1 MEYLAQ
7 FFSQI
12 AGDPA
17 LARWLLAGSIGL
29 AAALFGLG
37 TLVVVTGVFDPFRR
51 RLQAVSGGT
60 GKDPAGLAQLA
71 AKIVEPIGAYV
82 LPKSDVERS
91 SMRGKLVHAGF
102 SADRALLSFYAA
114 KLMLLIVVAAA
125 VVLGAPFFPGF
136 GTTQVMTAA
145 LWAGGVAMFLPNLY
159 VTRRAERRKRAIMN
173 GFPDVLDLLV
183 TCTEA
188 GLGLNAAI
196 QRVAEELVVS
206 HEALALELALVNA
219 AIQAGVERTD
229 ALKALADRT
238 GLDDI
243 RGLVSLLC
251 QSVRFGT
258 SIGDTL
264 RIYSEEFRDKRMQRA
279 EEAAAKIGT
288 KMIFPMVF
296 CLWPSFFLVAVGPAV
311 LAAIRALHTTH

>member
-12 AGDPA
+12 ASDPA
-17 LARWLLAGSIGL
+17 QARWLLAGSIGL
-29 AAALFGLG
+29 AAALFGLSV
-37 TLVVVTGVFDPFRR
+37 LVVVSGVFDPFRR
-51 RLQAVSGGT
+51 RLQAVSGVSGEDR
-60 GKDPAGLAQLA
+60 GGFAHLA
-71 AKIVEPIGAYV
+71 KMVEPIGAYV

-91 SMRGKLVHAGF
+91 GMRAKLVQAGF
-102 SADRALLSFYAA
+102 RSGTALMTFYAA
-114 KLMLLIVVAAA
+114 KVILMLSVAAV
-125 VVLGAPFFPGF
+125 VVLGATFFPGL
-136 GTTQVMTAA
+136 GTTQVMMAG
-145 LWAGGVAMFLPNLY
+145 LYAGGVAMFLPNMY
-159 VTRRAERRKRAIMN
+159 VSRRAERRRRAIMN
-173 GFPDVLDLLV
+173 GFPDALDLLV

-188 GLGLNAAI
+188 GLGLNAAL
-196 QRVAEELVVS
+196 QRVADELVVS

-219 AIQAGVERTD
+219 AIQAGVDRTD

-264 RIYSEEFRDKRMQRA
+264 RIYSEEFRDKRVQRA

-288 KMIFPMVF
+288 KMIFPMIF

-311 LAAIRALHTTH
+311 LAVIRVFQTTH

>member
-12 AGDPA
+12 ASDPA
-17 LARWLLAGSIGL
+17 QARWLLAGSIGL
-29 AAALFGLG
+29 AAALFGLSV
-37 TLVVVTGVFDPFRR
+37 LVVVTGVFDPFRR
-51 RLQAVSGGT
+51 RLQAVTGVSGGDR
-60 GKDPAGLAQLA
+60 GGFAHLWKM
-71 AKIVEPIGAYV
+71 VEPIGTYV

-91 SMRGKLVHAGF
+91 SMRAKLVHAGF
-102 SADRALLSFYAA
+102 SSDRALLSFYAA
-114 KLMLLIVVAAA
+114 KVMLLIVVTAV
-125 VVLGAPFFPGF
+125 VVLGATFFPGL
-136 GTTQVMTAA
+136 GTTQVMMAA
-145 LWAGGVAMFLPNLY
+145 LYAGGVAIFLPNLY
-159 VTRRAERRKRAIMN
+159 VTRRAERRKREIMN
-173 GFPDVLDLLV
+173 GFPDALDLLV

-188 GLGLNAAI
+188 GLGLNAAL
-196 QRVAEELVVS
+196 QRVGEELVVS
-206 HEALALELALVNA
+206 HEALASELALVNA

-311 LAAIRALHTTH
+311 LAVMRVMQTTN

>member
-7 FFSQI
+7 FFSQF
-12 AGDPA
+12 ASDPA
-17 LARWLLAGSIGL
+17 QARWLFAGSIGF
-29 AAALFGLG
+29 AAALFGLSV
-37 TLVVVTGVFDPFRR
+37 LVVVTGVFDPFRR
-51 RLQAVSGGT
+51 RLQAVSGVISEEQGRF
-60 GKDPAGLAQLA
+60 AHLA
-71 AKIVEPIGAYV
+71 KMVEPIGAYL
-82 LPKSDVERS
+82 LPRSDVELSGIRTKLIQAGFRS
-91 SMRGKLVHAGF
+91 SNAVMT
-102 SADRALLSFYAA
+102 FYAA
-114 KLMLLIVVAAA
+114 KVILMVSVAAMA
-125 VVLGAPFFPGF
+125 VLGAPFFPGL
-136 GTTQVMTAA
+136 GTTQVLMAA
-145 LWAGGVAMFLPNLY
+145 LYAAGVAMFLPNLY
-159 VTRRAERRKRAIMN
+159 VSRRAKRRRRAIMN

-188 GLGLNAAI
+188 GLGLNAAL

-206 HEALALELALVNA
+206 HEALAMELALVNA
-219 AIQAGVERTD
+219 GIQAGVDRTD

-264 RIYSEEFRDKRMQRA
+264 RIYSEEFRDKRVQRA

-288 KMIFPMVF
+288 KMIFPMVL
-296 CLWPSFFLVAVGPAV
+296 CLWPSFFLVAVGPAI
-311 LAAIRALHTTH
+311 LALVRALQTTH

>member
-12 AGDPA
+12 ASDPA
-17 LARWLLAGSIGL
+17 QARWLLAGSIGL
-29 AAALFGLG
+29 AAALFGLSV
-37 TLVVVTGVFDPFRR
+37 LVVVSGAFDPFRR
-51 RLQAVSGGT
+51 RLQAVTGVSGGDR
-60 GKDPAGLAQLA
+60 GGFAHLA
-71 AKIVEPIGAYV
+71 KVVEPIGAYV
-82 LPKSDVERS
+82 LPKSAVERS
-91 SMRGKLVHAGF
+91 SMRAKLVHAGF
-102 SADRALLSFYAA
+102 SSERALLSFYAA
-114 KLMLLIVVAAA
+114 KVMLCIVVTAV
-125 VVLGAPFFPGF
+125 VVLGATFFPGL
-136 GTTQVMTAA
+136 GTTKVMMAA
-145 LWAGGVAMFLPNLY
+145 LYAGGVALFLPNVY
-159 VTRRAERRKRAIMN
+159 VSRRAKRRQREIMN

-188 GLGLNAAI
+188 GLGLNPAL

-206 HEALALELALVNA
+206 HEALASELGLVNA

-311 LAAIRALHTTH
+311 LGVIRVMQTTH

>member
-12 AGDPA
+12 ASDPA
-17 LARWLLAGSIGL
+17 QARWLLAGSIGL
-29 AAALFGLG
+29 AAALFGLSV
-37 TLVVVTGVFDPFRR
+37 LVVVSGVFDPFRR
-51 RLQAVSGGT
+51 RLQAVSGVSGEEQ
-60 GKDPAGLAQLA
+60 GGYGHLAKL
-71 AKIVEPIGAYV
+71 VEPIGAYV

-91 SMRGKLVHAGF
+91 GMRVKLIQAGF
-102 SADRALLSFYAA
+102 RSGTALMSFYAA
-114 KLMLLIVVAAA
+114 KLILMLSVVAV
-125 VVLGAPFFPGF
+125 VVLGATFFPGL
-136 GTTQVMTAA
+136 GTTEVLMAA
-145 LWAGGVAMFLPNLY
+145 LYAGGVAMFLPNMY
-159 VTRRAERRKRAIMN
+159 VSRRAERRRRAIMN
-173 GFPDVLDLLV
+173 GFPDALDLLV

-188 GLGLNAAI
+188 GLGLNAAL

-206 HEALALELALVNA
+206 HEALAMELGLVNA

-264 RIYSEEFRDKRMQRA
+264 RIYSEEFRDKRVQRA

-311 LAAIRALHTTH
+311 LAVIRVLQTTH